1 MDPIEQPL
9 LAPDQHRC
17 NFNVLNA
24 GETDMPKK
32 MIDVV
37 GGEDAL
43 LKLVNDFYDLI
54 ETVPE
59 GENIKKLHLRGH
71 GFDHVRDEQF
81 NFLSGFLGGRRY
93 FEEKHGHM
101 NVKLIHEHVPISKE
115 DAENWLTCM
124 DMALQFNGLNG
135 LEIDK
140 LRRVL
145 RKIALLLVNDLRD
158 WGAHPH
164 GEGS

>member
-1 MDPIEQPL
+1 
-9 LAPDQHRC
+9 
-17 NFNVLNA
+17 
-24 GETDMPKK
+24 MPKK

-37 GGEDAL
+37 GGESAL

-54 ETVPE
+54 ETAPE

-71 GFDHVRDEQF
+71 GLEHARDEQF

-101 NVKLIHEHVPISKE
+101 DVKLMHAHVPISKE

-124 DMALQFNGLNG
+124 DKALQLNDLSG
-135 LEIDK
+135 AEIDK

-145 RKIALLLVNDLRD
+145 RKVALLLVNDLQD
-158 WGAHPH
+158 WGVRPLVP
-164 GEGS
+164 ES